1 MLLLMLEMLIDLVVD
16 LDFFLLALLALDLF
30 LSIKSLR
37 KGEIMTHL
45 TKIHC
50 LRYPF
55 FLLILILSHIR
66 IIIPFAWASWR
77 AFCSASFA
85 AFQLGSRTFSRHSS
99 SQLVLQQVFLS
110 NVRPI
115 IISICIISICII
127 SICIGIR
134 RCVFSIERFIIQ

>member
-1 MLLLMLEMLIDLVVD
+1 MLELELVLELVLELEMVLVLELELELVLLQILEMMLDLVVD
-16 LDFFLLALLALDLF
+16 LFFFWIRLVELDLF
-30 LSIKSLR
+30 LSIERLR
-37 KGEIMTHL
+37 IGEIMTHL

-85 AFQLGSRTFSRHSS
+85 AFH
-99 SQLVLQQVFLS
+99 LVKSARVVS
-110 NVRPI
+110 P
-115 IISICIISICII
+115 
-127 SICIGIR
+127 
-134 RCVFSIERFIIQ
+134 EA

>member
-1 MLLLMLEMLIDLVVD
+1 MLFINSPLYLRLRIKFWSFTLPNQTRN
-16 LDFFLLALLALDLF
+16 LF
-30 LSIKSLR
+30 LSIKRLR

-66 IIIPFAWASWR
+66 IIIPFAWAPWR

-85 AFQLGSRTFSRHSS
+85 AFHLVSRTFSRQSS
-99 SQLVLQQVFLS
+99 SQLVLQQIFLS